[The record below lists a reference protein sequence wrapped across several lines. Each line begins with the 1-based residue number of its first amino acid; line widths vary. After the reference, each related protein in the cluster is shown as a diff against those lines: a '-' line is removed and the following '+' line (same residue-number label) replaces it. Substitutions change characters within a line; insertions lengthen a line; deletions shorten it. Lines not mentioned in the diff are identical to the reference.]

1 MTCGRGRE
9 CNTRIK
15 LKVSKKTSSGSCLH
29 ENIAGL
35 FFPQAGIRN
44 TASLTFF
51 TILIS
56 VAEHEEA
63 GELVARNEE
72 EDEPKEG
79 RAETKKSML
88 ILETIYIYSR
98 RTDWICRTLSLRQW
112 SLDC

>member
-1 MTCGRGRE
+1 MYKRRGGQVTCGRGRE

-35 FFPQAGIRN
+35 FFPRAGI
-44 TASLTFF
+44 FF

-56 VAEHEEA
+56 VTENEEA
-63 GELVARNEE
+63 GELVARNE

-88 ILETIYIYSR
+88 FLETIYIG
-98 RTDWICRTLSLRQW
+98 
-112 SLDC
+112 